1 MEGFRW
7 SPTRLWVY
15 NQRIN
20 QLTPLHIKSAMRHIH
35 TFTAALISL
44 SLFLPSLSFSQE
56 SKPAPW
62 YDVEI
67 IVFAQNG
74 AGAGSTENWPDS
86 PEIPS
91 MVEALRLPNTGYTVL
106 PKSEWK
112 LGTELKRL
120 KRTRGRLVP
129 LIHTAWR
136 QPVLSLNA
144 AQPLYIR
151 SPGNI
156 SGETPHLDGTIKVSV
171 KRYLHIE
178 VDLLIRELRT
188 TTAEGNGL
196 FGSIFNSYRF
206 TDHRRMRS
214 KELHYIDH
222 PKMGVLM
229 LITPFEAPE
238 PAVIPESVVD
248 EEAGTTELTDKEA
261 QLKPGS
267 N

>member
-1 MEGFRW
+1 
-7 SPTRLWVY
+7 
-15 NQRIN
+15 
-20 QLTPLHIKSAMRHIH
+20 MRHIR
-35 TFTAALISL
+35 TLTAALISL
-44 SLFLPSLSFSQE
+44 SLFLPSLSFSRDSE
-56 SKPAPW
+56 PVPW

-67 IVFAQNG
+67 IVFARNS

-86 PEIPS
+86 PAIPN
-91 MVEALRLPNTGYTVL
+91 MEEAARLQNIAGDQNILAPEYTVL

-136 QPVLSLNA
+136 QPVLSINA
-144 AQPLYIR
+144 TRPLYIR

-156 SGETPHLDGTIKVSV
+156 SGEIPHMDGIIKVSV

-178 VDLLIRELRT
+178 VDFLIRELRST
-188 TTAEGNGL
+188 TSAESRL

-206 TDHRRMRS
+206 TGHRRMRS

-229 LITPFEAPE
+229 LITPYEAPE
-238 PAVIPESVVD
+238 PVVTPEF
-248 EEAGTTELTDKEA
+248 EEGEDTGTTESTDNDKTASSTE
-261 QLKPGS
+261 
-267 N
+267 